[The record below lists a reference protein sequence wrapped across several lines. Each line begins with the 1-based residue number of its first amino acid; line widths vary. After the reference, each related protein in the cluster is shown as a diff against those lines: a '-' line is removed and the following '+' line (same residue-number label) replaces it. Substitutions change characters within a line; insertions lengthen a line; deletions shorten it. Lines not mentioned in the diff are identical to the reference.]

1 MFKKPGVRIGCPRDM
16 GNASEWIDG
25 SERYDDGGD
34 AEGPVGMRAPGSDT
48 LFTRGLTAAEPAGES
63 RWLMVRGD
71 GQTESVPAREGR
83 GTGSGIGRLADG
95 GALAMRRRR
104 GRAARIRAP
113 QARR

>member
-1 MFKKPGVRIGCPRDM
+1 MVKKPGM
-16 GNASEWIDG
+16 GNASERMAG

-34 AEGPVGMRAPGSDT
+34 AERSVGMRGPGSDKV
-48 LFTRGLTAAEPAGES
+48 FAQGLTAAEPAGES

-83 GTGSGIGRLADG
+83 GPGSEIRRVAAVGWSRCAGAD
-95 GALAMRRRR
+95 